1 MNEIY
6 LHFERYF
13 TAVVIQELVKLQQ
26 TWPYNLRSS
35 NKGLMLQAPNVL
47 RAHELI
53 FSSRC

>member
-35 NKGLMLQAPNVL
+35 NKGLMLQAPTVL